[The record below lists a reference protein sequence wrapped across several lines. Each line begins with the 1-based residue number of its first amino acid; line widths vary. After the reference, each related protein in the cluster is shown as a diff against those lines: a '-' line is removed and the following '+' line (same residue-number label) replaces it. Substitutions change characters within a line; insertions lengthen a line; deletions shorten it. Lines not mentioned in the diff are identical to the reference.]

1 MAKRKTKTQ
10 RPVLEIIG
18 WCGAFASLGAY
29 FLVSFGILM
38 PRDISYQLL
47 NLAAGLGLGLIC
59 YHQKAYQPLFVNVVW
74 ALIALL
80 ALITIFFS

>member
-1 MAKRKTKTQ
+1 
-10 RPVLEIIG
+10 
-18 WCGAFASLGAY
+18 
-29 FLVSFGILM
+29 M